1 MMHTEDTPIV
11 WPEKLAN
18 LGIVVLLPTYNNA
31 STLQSVLDAVRM
43 YTSDIIVVNDGST
56 DNTAEILGGY
66 TGIQVLGYDRNRGK
80 GHALKMGLNEATSR
94 GFRYA
99 ITIDSDGQHY
109 ADDIPVFIREI
120 ENNPDSL
127 LIGGRNLSME
137 NMPGKNTFAN
147 KFSNFW
153 FKLET
158 GIALADTQSGYRLY
172 PLQKIKGI
180 RLFTRKYEFE
190 LEIIVRAA
198 WRDIA
203 VQNVPIRVYYP
214 PVGERVSHFRPF
226 RDFSRISVLNTY
238 FVLVAFLW
246 IWPMRFFRGMTKEN
260 IKRFIHTNI
269 TRSEES
275 NARITWAIVLGLF
288 FGITPLWGY
297 QMILTALTAH
307 LLKLNK
313 VLALVA
319 SNISVPPVIP
329 FMLYGS
335 YVLGGFVLQQ
345 PVTLL
350 FHQITLETMG
360 SCLWQYVVGSFALA
374 LAVSA
379 MSGVLIYT
387 ALLLFRKNK

>member
-18 LGIVVLLPTYNNA
+18 LGIVVLLPTYNNG

-172 PLQKIKGI
+172 PLEKIRGI

-203 VQNVPIRVYYP
+203 VQNVPVRVYYP

-260 IKRFIHTNI
+260 IKRFIYTNI
-269 TRSEES
+269 TRSGES

-345 PVTLL
+345 PATLL